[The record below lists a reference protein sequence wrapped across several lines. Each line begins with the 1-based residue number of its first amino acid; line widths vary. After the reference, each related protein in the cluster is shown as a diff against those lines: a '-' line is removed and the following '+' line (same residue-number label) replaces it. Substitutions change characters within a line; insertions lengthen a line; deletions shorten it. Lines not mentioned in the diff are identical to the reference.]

1 MVSIFIKSYLM
12 ILYILIYHLI
22 FTFNVLLFD
31 RLMNFRGYIMSDNVV
46 HMKLD
51 GSSKS
56 HSRADIIA
64 RDVESVIDEPIARG
78 GTNLGLSPTET
89 LVSSLLGCTN
99 VITHRIMDKM
109 GFTINSLDIK
119 SKTLFNK
126 DGASLVQEVDIPFPE
141 ITLDI
146 DISTDASEN
155 DLIEVKKQLAMY
167 CPIGKVIRNSGT
179 VINENWNKIN

>member
-1 MVSIFIKSYLM
+1 
-12 ILYILIYHLI
+12 
-22 FTFNVLLFD
+22 
-31 RLMNFRGYIMSDNVV
+31 MSDNVV
-46 HMKLD
+46 HMKLE

-56 HSRADIIA
+56 HSRTDIIT
-64 RDVESVIDEPIARG
+64 RDVESVIDEPIVRG

-89 LVSSLLGCTN
+89 LVSSLIGCTN
-99 VITHRIMDKM
+99 VITHRIMEKM
-109 GFTINSLDIK
+109 GFKIDKLDINT
-119 SKTLFNK
+119 KTLFNK
-126 DGASLVQEVDIPFPE
+126 DGASIVKEVDIPFPE